1 MRVAAASSASTSSA
15 RLWWTPPPATI
26 NGRRASRIA
35 VTAVA
40 SSEASAAGR
49 RTVQV
54 RSWKNSSGQSY
65 ASACT
70 SCGSASVTA
79 PVSTGSV
86 STRIACRAAGMS
98 ASGRVTRSKYFDT
111 GRRQSLTDTS
121 PAYGTSSCWR
131 TGSAGRVAKMS
142 PGSRSTGRWLIVASA
157 APVTRLVAP
166 GPMDVVTACADSRL
180 DWRA

>member
-1 MRVAAASSASTSSA
+1 M
-15 RLWWTPPPATI
+15 
-26 NGRRASRIA
+26 
-35 VTAVA
+35 
-40 SSEASAAGR
+40 
-49 RTVQV
+49 
-54 RSWKNSSGQSY
+54 
-65 ASACT
+65 
-70 SCGSASVTA
+70 TA

-86 STRIACRAAGMS
+86 STRIAFS
-98 ASGRVTRSKYFDT
+98 AEGIRVSGRVIRSKYLDT

-142 PGSRSTGRWLIVASA
+142 PGRSSTGRWLMVARA

-166 GPMDVVTACADSRL
+166 GPMEVVTACVDRRL